1 MATRIPMSNPATGLM
16 KDGFY
21 GFSWTT
27 LLFGGFPA
35 LFRADFL
42 TFLGYFA
49 IAFILVVVTGG
60 IGSFLLW
67 IIWPFMYNKYYTRRL
82 VERGFRF
89 AGSPE
94 QNQRAGAAVG
104 VSL

>member
-1 MATRIPMSNPATGLM
+1 MATRIRMSNPASGLI
-16 KDGFY
+16 KDGFH

-42 TFLGYFA
+42 TFIGYFA
-49 IAFILVVVTGG
+49 IAFILVMVTGG

-82 VERGFRF
+82 LERGFRF
-89 AGSPE
+89 AGSNAE
-94 QNQRAGAAVG
+94 NQRAAEAVG
-104 VSL
+104 ASL